1 MHGTKWPLQNLF
13 ANLVVGFAEAARTL
27 GGQPLTFEFR
37 PCAKLTWTSMPPRTE
52 KQATA
57 SPRVPT
63 IGHSN
68 HTLEHFLCLLKA
80 HGVQV
85 VVDSR
90 SQPYSKYATQFDHDA
105 LRLALQ
111 DAGIRY
117 LYLGRELGGRP
128 EGDEFYDDEG
138 HVLYGRVA
146 GTSLFQE
153 GLSRLERG
161 IHEYNVALLCAEEN
175 PAACH
180 RRLLVGRVLL
190 DHGFQVEHIR
200 GDGRIQT
207 EEEVA
212 AEIDPNR
219 DQLPLFQKVEAEPWK
234 SIPSVLRKKRR
245 NSETPS
251 KSAPT

>member
-1 MHGTKWPLQNLF
+1 
-13 ANLVVGFAEAARTL
+13 
-27 GGQPLTFEFR
+27 
-37 PCAKLTWTSMPPRTE
+37 MPPQTE
-52 KQATA
+52 KNATA
-57 SPRVPT
+57 SPHVFT

-68 HTLEHFLCLLKA
+68 HTVEHFLGLLKSQ
-80 HGVQV
+80 GVQV
-85 VVDSR
+85 IVDTR
-90 SQPYSKYATQFDHDA
+90 SQPYSKYATQFDHEA
-105 LRLALQ
+105 LKAALQ

-138 HVLYGRVA
+138 HVLYDRVA
-146 GTSLFQE
+146 ATGLFQE

-161 IHEYNVALLCAEEN
+161 IGEYNVAMLCAEEN

-190 DHGFQVEHIR
+190 ERGIRVEHIR

-212 AEIDPNR
+212 AEADPNQ
-219 DQLPLFQKVEAEPWK
+219 DQLQLFQTAEAEPWK
-234 SIPSVLRKKRR
+234 SIPSVLRKKRP
-245 NSETPS
+245 NSSSTY
-251 KSAPT
+251 